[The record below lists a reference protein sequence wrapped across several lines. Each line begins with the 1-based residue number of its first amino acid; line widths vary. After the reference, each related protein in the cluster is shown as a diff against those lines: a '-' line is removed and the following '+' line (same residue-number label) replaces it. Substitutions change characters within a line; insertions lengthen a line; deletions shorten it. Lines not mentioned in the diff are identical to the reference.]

1 MACGGVVPSSGV
13 RTGLSLAREDSWSR
27 RCEELSMLRLQL
39 SGESSWFLVF
49 SGSRLWC
56 GGSPIKARRG
66 IGIGVSACLR
76 SFNPSQWQYA
86 WNSTIP
92 VPNNGFPDLFG
103 RLYSLILI
111 AGMVSR
117 PSIVNRASETTTACA
132 RRRVGATN
140 SPRSNPDEMVTM
152 EGSGVAPN
160 NLAHV

>member
-13 RTGLSLAREDSWSR
+13 RTGLSLAREDSWSC

-39 SGESSWFLVF
+39 SE
-49 SGSRLWC
+49 
-56 GGSPIKARRG
+56 ARRG
-66 IGIGVSACLR
+66 ISIGVSACLR

-117 PSIVNRASETTTACA
+117 PSILNRASETTTACA

-140 SPRSNPDEMVTM
+140 SPRSNPDEM
-152 EGSGVAPN
+152 
-160 NLAHV
+160 

>member
-39 SGESSWFLVF
+39 SE
-49 SGSRLWC
+49 
-56 GGSPIKARRG
+56 ARRG

-117 PSIVNRASETTTACA
+117 PSIDFALQRLQQLVQGGEWERQTPL
-132 RRRVGATN
+132 G
-140 SPRSNPDEMVTM
+140 VTRM
-152 EGSGVAPN
+152 RW
-160 NLAHV
+160 

>member
-1 MACGGVVPSSGV
+1 MVAASTCHRFAAFAVSDDSSSCSERRGVGLVLEFRLVSGV
-13 RTGLSLAREDSWSR
+13 SIL
-27 RCEELSMLRLQL
+27 L
-39 SGESSWFLVF
+39 SGST
-49 SGSRLWC
+49 
-56 GGSPIKARRG
+56 RG
-66 IGIGVSACLR
+66 IR
-76 SFNPSQWQYA
+76 PSQFQ
-86 WNSTIP
+86 
-92 VPNNGFPDLFG
+92 NNGFPDLFG

-160 NLAHV
+160 NLASSPDLCLAGKSRFPVVKDEGDDGLNEVAS